1 MHIFEAISKKLT
13 IVTTSIE
20 QRNFLTAVL
29 DYMQQEPALPFNADN
44 DMICIWVNDGAY
56 MFSFSAFTSVNKT
69 HPKLSDFELTFTIKE
84 LSAIWGK
91 HSSTVH
97 QLLKRPEN
105 WKYHNI
111 ASKNKC
117 GKEIQ
122 VTLRFQ

>member
-29 DYMQQEPALPFNADN
+29 DYMQQEPALPFYLDN
-44 DMICIWVNDGAY
+44 DFICNWVKDGTY
-56 MFSFSAFTSVNKT
+56 LFNFYGDKRFDFSAK
-69 HPKLSDFELTFTIKE
+69 KLSDLELTFSIKQ

-105 WKYHNI
+105 WSSHNI

-117 GKEIQ
+117 GKEIV
-122 VTLRFQ
+122 VTLKF

>member
-1 MHIFEAISKKLT
+1 MHIFKAIENKLT

-29 DYMQQEPALPFNADN
+29 DYMQQEPALPFNKDSECVCVWLQDN
-44 DMICIWVNDGAY
+44 TY
-56 MFSFSAFTSVNKT
+56 LFSLQSKETNPISITDCN
-69 HPKLSDFELTFTIKE
+69 LTFTIKE
-84 LSAIWGK
+84 ISAIWGK

-97 QLLKRPEN
+97 QLLKRPNN
-105 WKYHNI
+105 WKAHNI

-122 VTLRFQ
+122 VTLKFQ

>member
-1 MHIFEAISKKLT
+1 MHIFKAIENKLT

-20 QRNFLTAVL
+20 QRNFLTQVL
-29 DYMQQEPALPFNADN
+29 DYMEQEPALPFNADN
-44 DMICIWVNDGAY
+44 DCVCLWLDDSTYLYI
-56 MFSFSAFTSVNKT
+56 FTKPNEVT
-69 HPKLSDFELTFTIKE
+69 DHILFADLDLTFNIKE

-97 QLLKRPEN
+97 QLLKRPNN
-105 WKYHNI
+105 WKAHNI

-122 VTLRFQ
+122 VTLKFK

>member
-1 MHIFEAISKKLT
+1 MHIFEAVSKKLT

-20 QRNFLTAVL
+20 QRNFLTQVL
-29 DYMQQEPALPFNADN
+29 DYMQAEPALPFNADTDTVCKWLQDN
-44 DMICIWVNDGAY
+44 TY
-56 MFSFSAFTSVNKT
+56 MFTFDGIDIDVQ
-69 HPKLSDFELTFTIKE
+69 LRELDLTFNIKE

-97 QLLKRPEN
+97 QLLKRPNN
-105 WKYHNI
+105 WSSHNI

-122 VTLRFQ
+122 VTLKFK

>member
-1 MHIFEAISKKLT
+1 MHIFKAIEQKLT

-44 DMICIWVNDGAY
+44 DTVCKWLSDNTY
-56 MFSFSAFTSVNKT
+56 MFTFDGTSIDVQ
-69 HPKLSDFELTFTIKE
+69 LRGLDLTFTIKQ

-91 HSSTVH
+91 HSWTIH
-97 QLLKRPEN
+97 QLLKRPN
-105 WKYHNI
+105 HWATHNI

-117 GKEIQ
+117 GKEIV
-122 VTLRFQ
+122 VTLKFK

>member
-1 MHIFEAISKKLT
+1 MHIFKAIENKLT

-20 QRNFLTAVL
+20 QRNFLTQVL
-29 DYMQQEPALPFNADN
+29 DYMQQEPALPFNADTDTVCKWLQN
-44 DMICIWVNDGAY
+44 NTY
-56 MFSFSAFTSVNKT
+56 MFTFNGTGIDVN
-69 HPKLSDFELTFTIKE
+69 LRELQLTFNIKE

-105 WKYHNI
+105 WSSHNI

-122 VTLRFQ
+122 VTLKFK

>member
-20 QRNFLTAVL
+20 QRNFLTQVL
-29 DYMQQEPALPFNADN
+29 DYMQQEPALPFNKDSDTVCKWLQDN
-44 DMICIWVNDGAY
+44 TY
-56 MFSFSAFTSVNKT
+56 MFTFDGIDIDVQ
-69 HPKLSDFELTFTIKE
+69 LRELQLTFNIKE
-84 LSAIWGK
+84 LSAIWCK

>member
-1 MHIFEAISKKLT
+1 MHIFKAIEQKLT

-29 DYMQQEPALPFNADN
+29 DYMQAEPALPFNKDS
-44 DMICIWVNDGAY
+44 DCVCVWLQDGTY
-56 MFSFSAFTSVNKT
+56 LYIFTKPNEDPDHILFT
-69 HPKLSDFELTFTIKE
+69 DCELTFNIKQ

-97 QLLKRPEN
+97 QLLKRPNN
-105 WKYHNI
+105 WKAHNI

-122 VTLRFQ
+122 VTLKF

>member
-1 MHIFEAISKKLT
+1 MHIFKAIEQKLT

-20 QRNFLTAVL
+20 QRNFLTQVL
-29 DYMQQEPALPFNADN
+29 DYMQAEPALPFNADTDTVCKWLQDN
-44 DMICIWVNDGAY
+44 TY
-56 MFSFSAFTSVNKT
+56 MFTFDGIDIDVQ
-69 HPKLSDFELTFTIKE
+69 LRELDLTFNIKE

-97 QLLKRPEN
+97 QLLKRPNN
-105 WKYHNI
+105 WSSHNI

-122 VTLRFQ
+122 VTLKFK

>member
-1 MHIFEAISKKLT
+1 MHIFKAIENKLT

-20 QRNFLTAVL
+20 QRNFLTQVL
-29 DYMQQEPALPFNADN
+29 DYMQQEPALPFYLDN
-44 DMICIWVNDGAY
+44 DFTCKWLQDGTYIFAFKPTFLVSDIWQ
-56 MFSFSAFTSVNKT
+56 FTD
-69 HPKLSDFELTFTIKE
+69 LELTFTIKE

-105 WKYHNI
+105 WKAHNI

-122 VTLRFQ
+122 VTLKFK

>member
-1 MHIFEAISKKLT
+1 MHIFKAIEQKLT

-29 DYMQQEPALPFNADN
+29 DYMQQEPALPFNADTDTVCKWLSDN
-44 DMICIWVNDGAY
+44 TY
-56 MFSFSAFTSVNKT
+56 MFTFDGIDIDVQ
-69 HPKLSDFELTFTIKE
+69 LRELDLTFNIKQ
-84 LSAIWGK
+84 LSAIFGK

-105 WKYHNI
+105 WSSHNI

-117 GKEIQ
+117 GKEIK
-122 VTLRFQ
+122 VTLKFK

>member
-29 DYMQQEPALPFNADN
+29 DYMQAEPALPFYLDN
-44 DMICIWVNDGAY
+44 DFIFKWLQDGTY
-56 MFSFSAFTSVNKT
+56 ILKHNKT
-69 HPKLSDFELTFTIKE
+69 EIEDGVIWLTDLELTFSIKE

-91 HSSTVH
+91 HNRTVH

-105 WKYHNI
+105 WSSHNI

-117 GKEIQ
+117 GKEVV
-122 VTLRFQ
+122 VTLKFN

>member
-29 DYMQQEPALPFNADN
+29 DYMQQEPALPFNADSECVCVWLQ
-44 DMICIWVNDGAY
+44 DSSY
-56 MFSFSAFTSVNKT
+56 LFSMQSKIANPISIITD
-69 HPKLSDFELTFTIKE
+69 LELTFNIKE

-105 WKYHNI
+105 WKHHNI

-117 GKEIQ
+117 GKEIV
-122 VTLRFQ
+122 VTLKFK

>member
-1 MHIFEAISKKLT
+1 MHIFKAIENKLT

-20 QRNFLTAVL
+20 QRNFLTQVL
-29 DYMQQEPALPFNADN
+29 DYMQQEPALPFNADTDTVCKWLQN
-44 DMICIWVNDGAY
+44 NTY
-56 MFSFSAFTSVNKT
+56 MFTFNGTGIDVN
-69 HPKLSDFELTFTIKE
+69 LRELQLTFNIKE

-105 WKYHNI
+105 WSSHNI
-111 ASKNKC
+111 ASKNKF

-122 VTLRFQ
+122 VTLKFQ

>member
-20 QRNFLTAVL
+20 QRNFLTQVL
-29 DYMQQEPALPFNADN
+29 DYMQQEPALPFNVDSECVCVWLQ
-44 DMICIWVNDGAY
+44 DSTY
-56 MFSFSAFTSVNKT
+56 LFSMQSKETNPISIT
-69 HPKLSDFELTFTIKE
+69 DCELTFNIKE

-105 WKYHNI
+105 WKHHNI

-122 VTLRFQ
+122 VTLKFK

>member
-1 MHIFEAISKKLT
+1 MHIFKAIENKLT

-20 QRNFLTAVL
+20 QRNFLTQVL

-44 DMICIWVNDGAY
+44 DTVCKWLLCGDYI
-56 MFSFSAFTSVNKT
+56 FSFSKDATGLKFTDLT
-69 HPKLSDFELTFTIKE
+69 LTFTIKE

-97 QLLKRPEN
+97 QLLKRPNN
-105 WKYHNI
+105 WSSHNI

-117 GKEIQ
+117 GKEIV
-122 VTLRFQ
+122 VTLKFK

>member
-1 MHIFEAISKKLT
+1 MHIFKAIEQKLT

-29 DYMQQEPALPFNADN
+29 DYMQQEPALPFTLDS
-44 DMICIWVNDGAY
+44 DCVCVWVSDGTY
-56 MFSFSAFTSVNKT
+56 LFTLT
-69 HPKLSDFELTFTIKE
+69 HKEVYAEYTLLSDLNLTFTIKQ

-105 WKYHNI
+105 WKAHNI

-117 GKEIQ
+117 GKEIV
-122 VTLRFQ
+122 VTLKFQ

>member
-1 MHIFEAISKKLT
+1 MHIFKAIEQKLT

-20 QRNFLTAVL
+20 QRNFLTSVL
-29 DYMQQEPALPFNADN
+29 DYMKAEPALPFTLDT
-44 DMICIWVNDGAY
+44 DCVCVWVSDGTY
-56 MFSFSAFTSVNKT
+56 LFTLT
-69 HPKLSDFELTFTIKE
+69 HKEVDAEYTLLTDFDLTFNIKQ

-105 WKYHNI
+105 WKAHNI

-122 VTLRFQ
+122 VTLRF

>member
-1 MHIFEAISKKLT
+1 MHIFKAIENKLT

-20 QRNFLTAVL
+20 QRNFLTQVL
-29 DYMQQEPALPFNADN
+29 DYMQAEPALPFNSDN
-44 DMICIWVNDGAY
+44 DTVCKWLQDSTY
-56 MFSFSAFTSVNKT
+56 MFSMQSKETNPISIT
-69 HPKLSDFELTFTIKE
+69 DCELTFTIKQ

-105 WKYHNI
+105 WKHHNI

-122 VTLRFQ
+122 VTLQFK

>member
-1 MHIFEAISKKLT
+1 MHIFKAIENKLT

-20 QRNFLTAVL
+20 QRNFLTQVL
-29 DYMQQEPALPFNADN
+29 DYMQAEPALPFYLDN
-44 DMICIWVNDGAY
+44 DFTCKWFQDGTY
-56 MFSFSAFTSVNKT
+56 MFTFTNEWIDGDMTNLNSC
-69 HPKLSDFELTFTIKE
+69 DLTFNIKQ

-105 WKYHNI
+105 WEHHNI

-122 VTLRFQ
+122 VTLKFQ

>member
-20 QRNFLTAVL
+20 QRDFLSKVL
-29 DYMQQEPALPFNADN
+29 DYMQAEPALPFNAQGDCV
-44 DMICIWVNDGAY
+44 CIWLQDGTY
-56 MFSFSAFTSVNKT
+56 LFTFRQITVLNN
-69 HPKLSDFELTFTIKE
+69 HDVLLSDLELTFNIKQ

-105 WKYHNI
+105 WSSHNI
-111 ASKNKC
+111 ASKNKF
-117 GKEIQ
+117 GKEIV
-122 VTLRFQ
+122 VTLKFK